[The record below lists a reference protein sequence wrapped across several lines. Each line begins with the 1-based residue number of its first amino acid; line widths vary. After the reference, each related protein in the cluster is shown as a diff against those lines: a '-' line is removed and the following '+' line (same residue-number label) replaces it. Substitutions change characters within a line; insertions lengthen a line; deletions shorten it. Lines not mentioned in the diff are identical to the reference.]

1 MGDRMISVRQSAGP
15 QSVIGASTEELRS
28 RFLVEDLFIDGEFR
42 GAYLGDDR
50 MVVAGVVPGATEIVP
65 SGLDAIGA
73 EFLLER
79 RELGV
84 VNLAEPGEV
93 IVDGT
98 SYVLGH
104 LDGLYVGRGAHV
116 SFRRAGA
123 RFYLVSALAHA
134 THPTVLIEK
143 SSVLPVVIADEVG
156 AGARTLYRYVWG
168 GGHSSCQLQF
178 GVTVLDPHSVW
189 NTLPPHRHA
198 RRTEVYLYTGL
209 GPEHRVIHLMGEP
222 EQTRHLVVADEE
234 VVIAPPWSLHFGAGT
249 APYSFVWAM
258 AGENTEYTDMQPVRI
273 SELR

>member
-1 MGDRMISVRQSAGP
+1 MGDRMISVRQAAGP
-15 QSVIGASTEELRS
+15 ESVVGATTEELRS
-28 RFLVEDLFIDGEFR
+28 RFLVEDLFADGEFR

-50 MVVAGVVPGATEIVP
+50 LLVAGVVPGDGEVVP
-65 SGLDAIGA
+65 SGLDPIGA
-73 EFLLER
+73 EFLLQR

-84 VNLAEPGEV
+84 INLAESGEV

-98 SYVLGH
+98 PYSLGK
-104 LDGLYVGRGAHV
+104 LDGLYVGRGSQV
-116 SFRRAGA
+116 SFRGDGA

-134 THPTVLIEK
+134 THPTVKIEQ
-143 SSVLPVVIADEVG
+143 SSVEPVVIADELG

-178 GVTVLDPHSVW
+178 GVTVLNPHSVW

-209 GPEHRVIHLMGEP
+209 GENHRVMHLMGEP
-222 EQTRHLVVADEE
+222 EQTRHLVVADEQ
-234 VVIAPPWSLHFGAGT
+234 VVIAPPWSLHMGAGT

-258 AGENTEYTDMQPVRI
+258 AGENTEYTDLQPVKI